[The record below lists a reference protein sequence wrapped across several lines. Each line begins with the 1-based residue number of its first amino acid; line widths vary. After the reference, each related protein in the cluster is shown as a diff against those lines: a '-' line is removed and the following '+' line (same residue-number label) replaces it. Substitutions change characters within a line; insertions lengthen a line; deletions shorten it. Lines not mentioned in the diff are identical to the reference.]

1 MCACS
6 VVSNSLQPHGLWSTR
21 ILCPWNFSGRNTG
34 VGWHFLL
41 EGIFPTQRTNL
52 HWQADSLPLHHLE
65 SPFPIILSLYWICYN
80 TFMFWLY
87 WPPGMWDPS
96 SLAGDWTPCIGR
108 WSLNTTGPP
117 GKFLPH
123 LLNQVISTHLSLCVD
138 TFNPSTNPV
147 HLLPPT
153 PRQSPIPYLWGGP
166 RFRAVWRPQAP
177 FLGGEQ
183 GVDITGR

>member
-1 MCACS
+1 MCVHAQSCPTLCNPMDCGPPGSS
-6 VVSNSLQPHGLWSTR
+6 VH
-21 ILCPWNFSGRNTG
+21 
-34 VGWHFLL
+34 
-41 EGIFPTQRTNL
+41 GIFQGGILEWVGISYSRGSSPPRERTCIGRQIL
-52 HWQADSLPLHHLE
+52 YLE